1 MILLHVN
8 LDILPHRDYKI
19 EWFSLK
25 MSVGYRKRKFME
37 FFFAQSTFTQSN
49 KSRNYLQT
57 RKNCHCEHGFVGR

>member
-19 EWFSLK
+19 KWFSLK
-25 MSVGYRKRKFME
+25 MSVGYLKRKFME
-37 FFFAQSTFTQSN
+37 FFFAQSTLTQS

-57 RKNCHCEHGFVGR
+57 RKNCYCEHVFVGR